1 MFPPPYNI
9 SSNIE
14 DLKVRLQKIKDREK
28 KIKEDTIKQLNQ
40 SQFASILSSPTTYTT
55 GPFVI
60 GELLSPFMSQVMFGV
75 KRTHTGKYR
84 FKGKTYK
91 TKNLAIK
98 ARNKKQKFGFDI
110 WSLFPSDT

>member
-1 MFPPPYNI
+1 
-9 SSNIE
+9 
-14 DLKVRLQKIKDREK
+14 
-28 KIKEDTIKQLNQ
+28 
-40 SQFASILSSPTTYTT
+40 
-55 GPFVI
+55 
-60 GELLSPFMSQVMFGV
+60 MFGI